1 MKLTNVLCAVIAAL
15 VAGQAG
21 PALAQPYPDRPVVIV
36 PPYPAGGT
44 PDLVARIL
52 GEKMAALWGKSVL
65 VEAKPGGNGVI
76 GTGSVAQSA
85 PDGYT
90 LLLATLSHVTNPL
103 LQKGVRWDPVGDF
116 AGLAGVATAPVV
128 ATVPASLPVDTL
140 KAFAEFAR

>member
-65 VEAKPGGNGVI
+65 VEAKPGGNAL
-76 GTGSVAQSA
+76 SV
-85 PDGYT
+85 
-90 LLLATLSHVTNPL
+90 
-103 LQKGVRWDPVGDF
+103 VRKE
-116 AGLAGVATAPVV
+116 AGG
-128 ATVPASLPVDTL
+128 LPPGID
-140 KAFAEFAR
+140 